1 MVVFGVEFG
10 GCLFG
15 VSKFDSKDVD
25 VVDGTGTDLFGKRL
39 LRVGETA

>member
-1 MVVFGVEFG
+1 MVVFGVEFV

-15 VSKFDSKDVD
+15 VSEFDSKDVD
-25 VVDGTGTDLFGKRL
+25 VDGTGTDLFGKRL